1 MKYYDYLRII
11 KNLDKQSEI
20 ELFTPIIQRKWDL
33 AQIEDFSFVT
43 SGRINSVYRIILR
56 NAPVKSVI
64 LKVRYMNDPRYKQG
78 FACEEWVNK
87 LLENKRFRYYSSN
100 ICL

>member
-1 MKYYDYLRII
+1 MKYYDYLGTI
-11 KNLDKQSEI
+11 KNLNKQSEI
-20 ELFTPIIQRKWDL
+20 ELFTPIIQKKWAS

-43 SGRINSVYRIILR
+43 SGRINSVYRITLR
-56 NAPVKSVI
+56 NAPVESAI
-64 LKVRYMNDPRYKQG
+64 IKVRYMNDPRYKQG

-87 LLENKRFRYYSSN
+87 LLEDKRFRYYSSN